1 MNPGRD
7 QQELNKQAQADLEKL
22 RKVLVSPAQADIV
35 EALKAQQRELVTDVI
50 AESLNDREQKDGTI
64 QKVLQPIVNKSVE
77 KSVSAQKNEFVD
89 YLYPVVGSL
98 VRRAVSAFVSDFIE
112 KTNQLIENSFSFQG
126 LKWRYRAWRS
136 GISFSRYV
144 ASQTFVFQVHQ
155 VFLIHAQTGM
165 LLQSVQINE
174 AEAQDADLI
183 SAMLIAINDFVSDSF
198 TNETDNQ
205 HLGVVKTDD
214 FTLILKSGPQALV
227 VAAVTGNISPEAD
240 RKLQVAMED
249 IHKLFATQLRSF
261 EGDAT
266 PFEAARP
273 TLSECLL
280 FEEKEEAKKNKL
292 PIWGLLITLLI
303 LGTIFVYSFAWW
315 DTHNTANNIRNKA
328 KTPGLVLT
336 SVEVNGVYDIDIS
349 ILKDKSALG
358 VDTWLAE
365 DLYDYIEVDINPFIS
380 ASPELLVI
388 KIAEFAN
395 EFPNLNYAKDSNS
408 FSGKI
413 DRASYQSLVNRLQSL
428 PGYEEN
434 QPDYSQL
441 EIEEL
446 SIDLSDSKAV
456 LEQTFTQL
464 IGKISQQQLIF
475 EPGIDSIGES
485 QLPQAQAVAQYFSKI
500 DQIAT
505 KLNRSV
511 SLIIVGASDTS
522 GDSSYNLRLSQNR
535 AENIKQI
542 LIDFNIN
549 SDNLFAVGIGEVN
562 LTGDIKA
569 TRKVLFNVIFTDLAQ
584 QNGI

>member
-64 QKVLQPIVNKSVE
+64 QKVLQPIVSKSVE

-98 VRRAVSAFVSDFIE
+98 VRKAVSAFVSDFIE

-126 LKWRYRAWRS
+126 LKWRYEAWRS
-136 GISFSRYV
+136 GISFSKYV

-174 AEAQDADLI
+174 ADAQDADVI
-183 SAMLIAINDFVSDSF
+183 SAMLTAINDFVSDSF

-205 HLGVVKTDD
+205 HLGVVKTED

-280 FEEKEEAKKNKL
+280 FEEKEEAKKKKL
-292 PIWGLLITLLI
+292 PIWGLLIALLI
-303 LGTIFVYSFAWW
+303 ASAIFAYSFAWW

-336 SVEVNGVYDIDIS
+336 SVEVNGIYDIDIS
-349 ILKDKSALG
+349 ILKDKSALD
-358 VDTWLAE
+358 VETWLAK
-365 DLYDYIEVDINPFIS
+365 DLHDYVEVDINPFIS

-388 KIAEFAN
+388 KIAEYAN
-395 EFPNLNYAKDSNS
+395 EFKSLNYTKDSNS
-408 FSGKI
+408 FSGKV

-428 PGYEEN
+428 PGYKEN
-434 QPDYSQL
+434 PPDYNQL

-446 SIDLSDSKAV
+446 SIDLSDSQAV

-475 EPGIDSIGES
+475 ELGSDSIGES

-500 DQIAT
+500 EQIAT

-522 GDSSYNLRLSQNR
+522 GESSYNQRLSQNR

-542 LIDFNIN
+542 LVNLNIN

-584 QNGI
+584 QN

>member
-280 FEEKEEAKKNKL
+280 FEEKEETKKNKL
-292 PIWGLLITLLI
+292 PIWGLIITLLI

>member
-64 QKVLQPIVNKSVE
+64 QKVLQPIVSKSVE

-98 VRRAVSAFVSDFIE
+98 VRKAVSAFVSDFIE

-280 FEEKEEAKKNKL
+280 FEEKEETKKNKL
-292 PIWGLLITLLI
+292 PIWGLIITLLI

>member
-1 MNPGRD
+1 MNSERD

-64 QKVLQPIVNKSVE
+64 QKVLQPIVSKSVE

-98 VRRAVSAFVSDFIE
+98 VRKAVSAFVSDFIE

-126 LKWRYRAWRS
+126 LKWRYEAWRS
-136 GISFSRYV
+136 GISFSKYV

-174 AEAQDADLI
+174 ADAQDADVI
-183 SAMLIAINDFVSDSF
+183 SAMLTAINDFVSDSF

-205 HLGVVKTDD
+205 HLGVVKTED

-280 FEEKEEAKKNKL
+280 FEEKEETKSRKKM
-292 PIWGLLITLLI
+292 PIWGLLITSLI
-303 LGTIFVYSFAWW
+303 TISLVAYLFAWW
-315 DTHNTANNIRNKA
+315 DTRHTAQNILNKPA
-328 KTPGLVLT
+328 PPGLVLT
-336 SVEVNGVYDIDIS
+336 SVQIVGLYDIEVR
-349 ILKDKSALG
+349 ILRDNAAKSTE
-358 VDTWLAE
+358 DWLAD
-365 DLYDYIEVDINPFIS
+365 DLESFVSVDVNPFIS
-380 ASPELLVI
+380 ASPKLLGS
-388 KIAEFAN
+388 KIAQLVAN
-395 EFPNLNYAKDSNS
+395 YPTLNYSPETNS
-408 FSGKI
+408 LTGEI
-413 DRASYQSLVNRLQSL
+413 DRAEYQALINQLQTI
-428 PGYEEN
+428 PGYQN
-434 QPDYSQL
+434 NRPDYSEL
-441 EIEEL
+441 KIEDFAV
-446 SIDLSDSKAV
+446 DLSDSKTV

-475 EPGIDSIGES
+475 ELDSDSIGQS
-485 QLPQAQAVAQYFSKI
+485 QLPQAQAVAQDFAKI
-500 DQIAT
+500 EQIAS

-522 GDSSYNLRLSQNR
+522 GESSYNKRLSQNR

-562 LTGDIKA
+562 LAGNIKA
-569 TRKVLFNVIFTDLAQ
+569 TRKVLFNVIFTDFAQ
-584 QNGI
+584 QN

>member
-1 MNPGRD
+1 MNSERE
-7 QQELNKQAQADLEKL
+7 QQELNEQAQSDLGKL
-22 RKVLVSPAQADIV
+22 REVLVGPTQANII

-64 QKVLQPIVNKSVE
+64 QKVLQPIVSKSVE

-98 VRRAVSAFVSDFIE
+98 VRKAVSAFVSDFIE
-112 KTNQLIENSFSFQG
+112 KTNQLIENSFSIRG
-126 LKWRYRAWRS
+126 LKWRYEAWRS

-155 VFLIHAQTGM
+155 VLLIHKQTGM

-174 AEAQDADLI
+174 ADAQDADLI
-183 SAMLIAINDFVSDSF
+183 SAMLTAINDFVSDSF
-198 TNETDNQ
+198 TDETENQ
-205 HLGVVKTDD
+205 NLGVVKTED
-214 FTLILKSGPQALV
+214 FTLMVKSGPQALV
-227 VAAVTGNISPEAD
+227 VSAVTGNISPEAD

-261 EGDAT
+261 EGDAS

-280 FEEKEEAKKNKL
+280 FEEKEETQKKRL
-292 PIWGLLITLLI
+292 PIWGLLILIFLISTL
-303 LGTIFVYSFAWW
+303 FAYSFAWW
-315 DTHNTANNIRNKA
+315 DTHNTANNIRTKP
-328 KTPGLVLT
+328 KSPGLVLT
-336 SVEVNGVYDIDIS
+336 SVEINGVYDIDIS
-349 ILKDKSALG
+349 VLKDKSALS
-358 VDTWLAE
+358 VEKWLAE
-365 DLYDYIEVDINPFIS
+365 DLHDYVNVDVNPFIS
-380 ASPELLVI
+380 ASPELLMI
-388 KIAEFAN
+388 KIAKFASEFSSLIYDA
-395 EFPNLNYAKDSNS
+395 ESNA
-408 FSGKI
+408 FRGKI
-413 DRASYQSLVNRLQSL
+413 DRASYQSLLNQLQSL
-428 PGYEEN
+428 PSYKEN
-434 QPDYSQL
+434 KPDFSQL
-441 EIEEL
+441 EIEDL
-446 SIDLSDSKAV
+446 SIDLSDSKVV

-475 EPGIDSIGES
+475 ELGADSIGES

-500 DQIAT
+500 EQIAT

-522 GDSSYNLRLSQNR
+522 GDSNYNQSLSQNR

-584 QNGI
+584 QN

>member
-1 MNPGRD
+1 MNSERD

-22 RKVLVSPAQADIV
+22 RTVLVSPAQADII
-35 EALKAQQRELVTDVI
+35 EAVKAQQRELVTDVI

-64 QKVLQPIVNKSVE
+64 QKVLQPIVSKSVE

-98 VRRAVSAFVSDFIE
+98 VRKAVSAFVSDFIE

-126 LKWRYRAWRS
+126 LKWRYEAWRS

-174 AEAQDADLI
+174 ADAQDADLI
-183 SAMLIAINDFVSDSF
+183 SAMLTAINDFVSDSF

-205 HLGVVKTDD
+205 RLGVVKTED

-227 VAAVTGNISPEAD
+227 VAAVTGNISPKAD

-261 EGDAT
+261 EGDT
-266 PFEAARP
+266 TSFEAARP

-280 FEEKEEAKKNKL
+280 FEEKEEAKKKKL
-292 PIWGLLITLLI
+292 PIWGLLIAFLI
-303 LGTIFVYSFAWW
+303 ASAIFAYSFAWW

-336 SVEVNGVYDIDIS
+336 SVEVNGIYDIDIS
-349 ILKDKSALG
+349 ILKDKSALD
-358 VDTWLAE
+358 VDTWLSE
-365 DLYDYIEVDINPFIS
+365 DLHEYIEVDINPFIS

-388 KIAEFAN
+388 KIAEIAN
-395 EFPNLNYAKDSNS
+395 EFPSLNYTKDTNS
-408 FSGKI
+408 FVGKV

-428 PGYEEN
+428 PGYKEN

-441 EIEEL
+441 EIEDL

-475 EPGIDSIGES
+475 EPGSDSIGES
-485 QLPQAQAVAQYFSKI
+485 QLPQARAVAQYFSKI

-522 GDSSYNLRLSQNR
+522 GESGYNQRLSQNR

-584 QNGI
+584 QN